1 MVDRPRQGLPPA
13 DVLICGAHGIDAIAP
28 DANTG
33 LVRSVV
39 LLGYPGVQALD
50 LVGPFEAFTGATI
63 YLASHGRPDE
73 GYKVSVVSHDGEPA
87 TTLTGLALVA
97 QPLPDPREPIDTL
110 VLPGGMGVDDAR
122 RNADTIGWIQIAA
135 ENARRVVSVCTGAF
149 LCAQAGLIDGCIAT
163 THWAFA
169 AQMANEFPSVTV
181 DPEPIFVRSSEK
193 IWTAAGVT
201 AGIDL
206 ALSLVEDDYGTEA
219 AQTVARWLVLYLR
232 RPGGQTQFAAPVWM
246 PRAKRA
252 PIRDVQEA
260 IETEP
265 GGAHSIP
272 ELARRAAMSPR
283 HFTRVFTD
291 EVGEAPGAYVE
302 RIRTEAARRQLE
314 ETDDTVTVIAARC
327 GFGSAETLR
336 RNFVRRLGISPDQY
350 RKTFA

>member
-1 MVDRPRQGLPPA
+1 MAAV
-13 DVLICGAHGIDAIAP
+13 
-28 DANTG
+28 ANTG
-33 LVRSVV
+33 FMRSVV
-39 LLGYPGVQALD
+39 VLGFPGVQALD
-50 LVGPFEAFTGATI
+50 LVGPFEVFTGATV
-63 YLASHGRPDE
+63 YLASLGRIDE
-73 GYKVSVVSHDGEPA
+73 GYKVSVVSRGGEPV
-87 TTLTGLALVA
+87 TTLTGLALFA
-97 QPLPDPREPIDTL
+97 EPLPDPREPIDTL
-110 VLPGGMGVDDAR
+110 VLPGGIGVDDAR
-122 RNADTIGWIQIAA
+122 RNADTTGWIQIAA

-149 LCAQAGLIDGCIAT
+149 LAAQAGLIDGCIAT

-169 AQMANEFPSVTV
+169 TQMANEFPSITV

-252 PIRDVQEA
+252 PIREVQEV
-260 IETEP
+260 IESEP

-283 HFTRVFTD
+283 HFTRLFTD

-350 RKTFA
+350 RKTSAHARSGFGTA

>member
-1 MVDRPRQGLPPA
+1 MCGGRGLDATPA
-13 DVLICGAHGIDAIAP
+13 VL
-28 DANTG
+28 NTEC
-33 LVRSVV
+33 VKSVV
-39 LLGYPGVQALD
+39 VLGYPGVQALD
-50 LVGPFEAFTGATI
+50 LVGPFEVFTGATM
-63 YLASHGRPDE
+63 YLASCGRPEE
-73 GYKVSVVSHDGEPA
+73 GYSVSVVSRAGEPA

-110 VLPGGMGVDDAR
+110 VLPGGMGVDEAR
-122 RNADTIGWIQIAA
+122 RNADTVGWIQIAA

-149 LCAQAGLIDGCIAT
+149 LCAQAGLIDGCVAT

-169 AQMANEFPSVTV
+169 NQMASEFPGVTV

-193 IWTAAGVT
+193 VWTAAGVT

-246 PRAKRA
+246 PRAKRM
-252 PIRDVQEA
+252 PIREVQEA
-260 IETEP
+260 IESEP
-265 GGAHSIP
+265 GGIHSIP

-350 RKTFA
+350 RKTSAHARSGFSTA

>member
-1 MVDRPRQGLPPA
+1 MGVRGLDATP
-13 DVLICGAHGIDAIAP
+13 VL
-28 DANTG
+28 ANTG
-33 LVRSVV
+33 YVRSVV
-39 LLGYPGVQALD
+39 ILGFPGVQALD
-50 LVGPFEAFTGATI
+50 LVGPFDVFTGATI
-63 YLASHGRPDE
+63 CLASQGRTDE
-73 GYKVSVVSHDGEPA
+73 GYTVSIVTRTGEPA
-87 TTLTGLALVA
+87 ATLTGLALVA
-97 QPLPDPREPIDTL
+97 QPFPDPRQPIDTL

-122 RNADTIGWIQIAA
+122 RDPDTVGWVQIAA
-135 ENARRVVSVCTGAF
+135 EQARRVVSVCTGAF
-149 LCAQAGLIDGCIAT
+149 LAAQAGLIDGCVAT

-169 AQMANEFPSVTV
+169 AQLAREFPAVTV
-181 DPEPIFVRSSEK
+181 DPEPIFVRSSEQV
-193 IWTAAGVT
+193 WTAAGVT

-206 ALSLVEDDYGTEA
+206 ALSLVEDDFGTDV
-219 AQTVARWLVLYLR
+219 AQMVARWMVMYLR

-252 PIRDVQEA
+252 PIRDVQNA
-260 IETEP
+260 IESEP
-265 GGAHSIP
+265 GGAHSITD
-272 ELARRAAMSPR
+272 LARRASMSPR